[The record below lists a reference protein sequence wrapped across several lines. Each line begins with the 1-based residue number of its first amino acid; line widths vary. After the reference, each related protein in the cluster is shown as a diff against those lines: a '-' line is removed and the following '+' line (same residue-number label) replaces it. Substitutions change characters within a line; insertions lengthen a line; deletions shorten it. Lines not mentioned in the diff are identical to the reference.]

1 MCVNLGNSVIL
12 SDIVE
17 LIFEFFFFFFAAFL
31 YFLLL
36 DDIFEE

>member
-17 LIFEFFFFFFAAFL
+17 LIFEFVFFFFAAFL

-36 DDIFEE
+36 DDIFKE